1 MKTVETLAALRAE
14 IKAAKRAGKRVGF
27 VPTMGNLHEG
37 HMILVDQAHRECDFV
52 VASIFVNPLQF
63 NDIDDLGR
71 YPRTL
76 TADQQHLVDRDCD
89 LLFYP
94 SVDEMYPDGQ
104 DNQSKVSVPV
114 VSEGLCGAS
123 RPGHFDGVSTVV
135 SKLFNMVMPDA
146 AFFGEK
152 DYQQLA
158 VIRKM
163 THDLNMALDIVGV
176 TTCREENGLAM
187 SSRNNYLSEEERAQ
201 AGHIWKELNR
211 VIDGLKAGSKN
222 FFDLIQQGKINLIK
236 QGFKP
241 DYLEIRHAQ
250 TLKPATESDEQ
261 VVVLVAAILG
271 KARLIDNIR
280 VDLSA

>member
-1 MKTVETLAALRAE
+1 M
-14 IKAAKRAGKRVGF
+14 
-27 VPTMGNLHEG
+27 
-37 HMILVDQAHRECDFV
+37 

-76 TADQQHLVDRDCD
+76 SDDQQHLINRDCH

-104 DNQSKVSVPV
+104 DNQSKVAVPV

-163 THDLNMALDIVGV
+163 TKDLNMALDIVGV
-176 TTCREENGLAM
+176 TTCREANGLAM
-187 SSRNNYLSEEERAQ
+187 SSRNNYLSAAERSQ
-201 AGHIWKELNR
+201 AGHIWQELNL
-211 VIDGLKAGSKN
+211 VVDALKTGNKN
-222 FFDLIQQGKINLIK
+222 FFDFTQQGKINLIK
-236 QGFKP
+236 QGFEP
-241 DYLEIRHAQ
+241 DYFEIRHAHS
-250 TLKPATESDEQ
+250 LKPATASDQ
-261 VVVLVAAILG
+261 QLVVLVAALLG

>member
-1 MKTVETLAALRAE
+1 MKTVETLSALRAE
-14 IKAAKRAGKRVGF
+14 IKAAKNAGKRVGF

-94 SVDEMYPDGQ
+94 SVDEMYPEGQ

-176 TTCREENGLAM
+176 TTCREDNGLAM

-241 DYLEIRHAQ
+241 DYLEIRNAQ
-250 TLKPATESDEQ
+250 TLKPVTESDEQ

-280 VDLSA
+280 VDLNA

>member
-1 MKTVETLAALRAE
+1 MKTVETLSALRAE
-14 IKAAKRAGKRVGF
+14 IKAAKNAGKRVGF

-94 SVDEMYPDGQ
+94 SVDEMYPEGQ

-176 TTCREENGLAM
+176 TTCREDNGLAM
-187 SSRNNYLSEEERAQ
+187 SSRNNYLSAEERAQ

-241 DYLEIRHAQ
+241 DYLEIRNAQ
-250 TLKPATESDEQ
+250 TLKPVTESDEQ

>member
-14 IKAAKRAGKRVGF
+14 IKAAKMAGKRVGF

-104 DNQSKVSVPV
+104 DNQTKVSVPV

-176 TTCREENGLAM
+176 TTCREDNGLAM

-211 VIDGLKAGSKN
+211 VIDGLKTGSKN

-241 DYLEIRHAQ
+241 DYLEIRNAQ

>member
-1 MKTVETLAALRAE
+1 MKTVETLSALRAE
-14 IKAAKRAGKRVGF
+14 IKAAKNAGKRVGF

-94 SVDEMYPDGQ
+94 SVDEMYPEGQ

-176 TTCREENGLAM
+176 TTCREDNGLAM

-241 DYLEIRHAQ
+241 DYLEIRNAQ
-250 TLKPATESDEQ
+250 TLKPVTESDEQ

>member
-14 IKAAKRAGKRVGF
+14 IKAAKMAGKRVGF

-104 DNQSKVSVPV
+104 DNQTKVSVPV

-176 TTCREENGLAM
+176 TTCREDNGLAM

-211 VIDGLKAGSKN
+211 VIDGLKTGSKN
-222 FFDLIQQGKINLIK
+222 FFNLIQQGKINLIK

-241 DYLEIRHAQ
+241 DYLEIRNAQ

>member
-1 MKTVETLAALRAE
+1 MKTVETLSALRAE

-176 TTCREENGLAM
+176 TTCREDNGLAM

-241 DYLEIRHAQ
+241 DYLEIRNAK

-280 VDLSA
+280 VDLNA